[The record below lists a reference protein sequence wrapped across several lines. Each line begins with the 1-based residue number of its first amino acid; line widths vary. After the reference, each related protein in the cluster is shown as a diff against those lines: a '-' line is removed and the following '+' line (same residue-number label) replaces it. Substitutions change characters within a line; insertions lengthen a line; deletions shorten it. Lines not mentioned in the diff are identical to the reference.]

1 MNVLTEL
8 ANLNQSLNH
17 YKMKLVFVVL
27 FSLLI
32 VQTFAQWKPAGD
44 KIKTPWAEKID
55 VKNVLPEYPRPILE
69 RTEWQNLNGLWDY
82 SILKTGGAEPSSF
95 QGQILVPF
103 PVESSLSG
111 VMKTVGPENEV
122 WYKRTFEVP
131 ARWKGKN
138 ILLHFG
144 AVDWKADVWVN
155 DIKIGSHTGGY
166 TPFSFDLTPFL
177 NKTGAQKLVVR
188 VWDGTDTGFQPRG
201 KQVSKPNGIWYTS
214 VTGIWQ
220 TVWLEPVN
228 ARHLENLRTVSD
240 IDNGKV
246 TLSVAASGAS
256 FGDVVDVKVFDGTNE
271 VASAKASASEK
282 LEISVP
288 EAKLWSPESPF
299 LYTMKVNLVSNGVV
313 VDQVNSY
320 FAMRKV
326 STKRDANGIVRLEL
340 NNKPYFQFGP
350 LDQGWWPDGLYT
362 APTDEALK
370 YDIQKTKD
378 FGFNMIRKHVKVEPA
393 RWYTHCDQLGILVWQ
408 DMPSGDRS
416 PQWQNHNYFNG
427 NEFQRSVES
436 EANYRKEWK
445 EIMDYLYSN
454 PCVVTWVPFNEAW
467 GQFKTPEIAE
477 WTKTYDSSRLVNPAS
492 GGNFYPVGDMLDLHN
507 YPGPD
512 MYLFDGQR
520 ATVLG
525 EYGGIG
531 LALEG
536 HLWNADKNWGYVQ
549 FKNSKEV
556 TDEYVKY
563 AEMLLKFI
571 KSGFSAGVYTQTTD
585 VEGEVNGLMTY
596 DRKVIKIEE
605 PRVREI
611 NQRICNS
618 LKE

>member
-1 MNVLTEL
+1 
-8 ANLNQSLNH
+8 
-17 YKMKLVFVVL
+17 MKKTIFL
-27 FSLLI
+27 FLLSSI
-32 VQTFAQWKPAGD
+32 ISNSFAQWKPAGD
-44 KIKTPWAEKID
+44 KIKTVWAERID
-55 VKNVLPEYPRPILE
+55 ANNVLPEYPRPMME
-69 RTEWQNLNGLWDY
+69 RAEWTNLNGLWEY
-82 SILKTGGAEPSSF
+82 SILKVGMAEPTAYD
-95 QGQILVPF
+95 GNILVPF
-103 PVESSLSG
+103 AVESSLSG
-111 VMKTVGPENEV
+111 VMKTVGGENEV

-131 ARWKGKN
+131 AKWKGKN

-144 AVDWKADVWVN
+144 AVDWKADIWVN

-166 TPFSFDLTPFL
+166 TPFSFDITPFL
-177 NKTGAQKLVVR
+177 NKSGAQKLIVR
-188 VWDGTDTGFQPRG
+188 VWDGTDKGFQPRG
-201 KQVSKPNGIWYTS
+201 KQTSEPRGIWYTP

-220 TVWLEPVN
+220 TVWMEPVEGKHIKN
-228 ARHLENLRTVSD
+228 INTIPD
-240 IDNGKV
+240 IDKGIV
-246 TLSVAASGAS
+246 SVNVDAVGIAY
-256 FGDVVDVKVFDGTNE
+256 GDVVEVKIFDGTDE
-271 VASAKASASEK
+271 IASSKSVLSEK
-282 LEISVP
+282 LEIAVP
-288 EAKLWSPESPF
+288 DSKLWSPESPF
-299 LYTMKVNLVSNGVV
+299 LYSLKVNLISNGSVT
-313 VDQVNSY
+313 DRVNSY
-320 FAMRKV
+320 FAMRKI
-326 STKRDANGIVRLEL
+326 STKRDENGIVRLEL

-427 NEFQRSVES
+427 NEFKRSAES

-445 EIMDYLYSN
+445 EIIDLLYSN

-467 GQFKTPEIAE
+467 GQFKTPEIVE

-492 GGNFYPVGDMLDLHN
+492 GGNHYPVGDMLDLHN
-507 YPGPD
+507 YPGPK

-520 ATVLG
+520 TNVLG

-536 HLWNADKNWGYVQ
+536 HLWNAEKNWGYVQ
-549 FKNSKEV
+549 FKNSDEV
-556 TDEYVKY
+556 TDEYLKY
-563 AEMLLKFI
+563 ASELI
-571 KSGFSAGVYTQTTD
+571 KLIKTGFSAAVYTQTTD

-596 DRKVIKIEE
+596 DRKVIKMDEKRI
-605 PRVREI
+605 REM
-611 NQRICNS
+611 NQKICNS